1 MGKNR
6 LRKQNKNFQKSKSS
20 FDSPEISSPSILM
33 LDIMESITNY
43 TREDALEANE
53 EKMKIEAE
61 ISDWKSVLDSE
72 GNVGMDGKLVDE
84 EGYPR
89 NDIDIPKVRLARQKI
104 ICLSNDHKD
113 IMKKISEALISIH
126 AKNQVESFSP
136 ESIPSSAE
144 LPKAFARIDYVNP
157 GS

>member
-1 MGKNR
+1 
-6 LRKQNKNFQKSKSS
+6 
-20 FDSPEISSPSILM
+20 M

-43 TREDALEANE
+43 TREDALKANE

-89 NDIDIPKVRLARQKI
+89 NDI
-104 ICLSNDHKD
+104 
-113 IMKKISEALISIH
+113 
-126 AKNQVESFSP
+126 
-136 ESIPSSAE
+136 
-144 LPKAFARIDYVNP
+144 

>member
-1 MGKNR
+1 M
-6 LRKQNKNFQKSKSS
+6 RKQNKNFQKSKSS
-20 FDSPEISSPSILM
+20 FDSPEISSPSRLM

-43 TREDALEANE
+43 TREDALKANE

-89 NDIDIPKVRLARQKI
+89 NDIGA
-104 ICLSNDHKD
+104 
-113 IMKKISEALISIH
+113 
-126 AKNQVESFSP
+126 
-136 ESIPSSAE
+136 
-144 LPKAFARIDYVNP
+144 
-157 GS
+157 